1 MPALDRS
8 ARALLFS
15 GAHTAHAF
23 GDEPVTDAQIRELWD
38 LVSPAPTAF
47 NSHPMR
53 MVLVRSAAARERLVS
68 HMSEGNKAKTAA
80 APLSVV
86 LAWDD
91 AFPATLPRVLPH
103 NPAAAGFFGDD
114 ERRRTFA
121 VQQAW
126 LQAGYFI
133 VGVRAIG
140 LAAGPMLGFDAPGVD
155 ADLLAGTSLRSIC
168 VVNVGAPSADSYKPR
183 SPRLA
188 YDEVVTVL

>member
-1 MPALDRS
+1 MPALDPA

-23 GDEPVTDAQIRELWD
+23 GDEPVTEEQIRELWD

-53 MVLVRSAAARERLVS
+53 MVLVRSPGARERLVS
-68 HMSEGNKAKTAA
+68 HMSEGNTAKTAG

-103 NPAAAGFFGDD
+103 NPAVAGFFTDD

-133 VGVRAIG
+133 VGVRALG
-140 LAAGPMLGFDAPGVD
+140 LAAGPMLGFNAAGID

-168 VVNVGAPSADSYKPR
+168 IVNVGVPAADSYKPR
-183 SPRLA
+183 SPRLD

>member
-1 MPALDRS
+1 VSALDPT
-8 ARALLFS
+8 ARTLLFS

-23 GDEPVTDAQIRELWD
+23 SDEPVTDAQIRELWN
-38 LVSPAPTAF
+38 LVAPAPTAF

-53 MVLVRSAAARERLVS
+53 IVLVRSPEARARLVS
-68 HMSEGNKAKTAA
+68 HMSEGNKAKTSA

-103 NPAAAGFFGDD
+103 NPAAANFFVDD
-114 ERRRTFA
+114 EPRRTFA

-133 VGVRAIG
+133 VGVRALG
-140 LAAGPMLGFDAPGVD
+140 LAAGPMLGFNAAGID

-168 VVNVGAPSADSYKPR
+168 IVNVGVPAADSYKPR
-183 SPRLA
+183 SPRLD

>member
-1 MPALDRS
+1 MSALDHS
-8 ARALLFS
+8 ARALLFT

-23 GDEPVTDAQIRELWD
+23 GNEPVTDVQIRELWD
-38 LVSPAPTAF
+38 LVSLAPTAF
-47 NSHPMR
+47 NSHPLR
-53 MVLVRSAAARERLVS
+53 IVLVRSPGARERLVT
-68 HMSEGNKAKTAA
+68 HMSEGNRAKTAA

-91 AFPATLPRVLPH
+91 AFPATLPRVLPS

-114 ERRRTFA
+114 ARRRTFA

-133 VGVRAIG
+133 VGVRALG
-140 LAAGPMLGFDAPGVD
+140 LAAGPMLGFDAAGVD

-183 SPRLA
+183 SPRLG

>member
-1 MPALDRS
+1 MPALDPA

-23 GDEPVTDAQIRELWD
+23 GDEPVTEEQIRELWD

-53 MVLVRSAAARERLVS
+53 MVLVRSPGARERLVS
-68 HMSEGNKAKTAA
+68 HMSEGNKAKTAG

-103 NPAAAGFFGDD
+103 NPAVAGFFTDD

-133 VGVRAIG
+133 VGVRALG
-140 LAAGPMLGFDAPGVD
+140 LAAGPMLGFNAAGID

-168 VVNVGAPSADSYKPR
+168 IVNVGVPAADSYKPR
-183 SPRLA
+183 SPRLD